1 MLRITQSPEEIL
13 RHRVP
18 LLEPIDQIF
27 CAVQS
32 AVEETRNNPTVPVP
46 DVPSGLDLED
56 LGPPVAAMATS
67 DRAAREQYIAQVLS
81 IATRK
86 TKDGKRNANDLLT
99 TNRYLFWDMPPSVLW
114 KCEPLPKSEF
124 EIVPSMAGAPVGF
137 PEVVDYLE
145 DTLSNVGEDEWT
157 NEGLADVLSKAAK
170 NVLYHTPQH
179 EEGPRS
185 GPTYLILRRALCSID
200 HGPGVA
206 QIMVLLG
213 RAETMKRVRALR
225 DVDWSPAQD
234 SQKVS
239 SSVEKDLCG
248 SFPKPST
255 KSSAT

>member
-13 RHRVP
+13 RHRVA

-32 AVEETRNNPTVPVP
+32 AVEEKRNNPTVPVP
-46 DVPSGLDLED
+46 AIPSGLDPED

-81 IATRK
+81 MATRK

-99 TNRYLFWDMPPSVLW
+99 TNRYLFWDMPLSVLR

-124 EIVPSMAGAPVGF
+124 EIVPSSEGAPVGF

-145 DTLSNVGEDEWT
+145 ETLSNVGEDEWT

-170 NVLYHTPQH
+170 SVLYHTPQH
-179 EEGPRS
+179 EEGPKT
-185 GPTYLILRRALCSID
+185 GPAYLILRRALCGID

-225 DVDWSPAQD
+225 DVDWAPAQD
-234 SQKVS
+234 SRKISNSADKV
-239 SSVEKDLCG
+239 L
-248 SFPKPST
+248 
-255 KSSAT
+255 

>member
-18 LLEPIDQIF
+18 LLEPIVQIF

-32 AVEETRNNPTVPVP
+32 AVHEKSNYPTDPVP
-46 DVPSGLDLED
+46 EVPSGLDLED
-56 LGPPVAAMATS
+56 LGAPVAAMTTS

-86 TKDGKRNANDLLT
+86 TKDGKRNANDLVT
-99 TNRYLFWDMPPSVLW
+99 TNRYLFWDMPLSVLRR
-114 KCEPLPKSEF
+114 CEPLPKHEF
-124 EIVPSMAGAPVGF
+124 EIVPSSGGAPVGF

-145 DTLSNVGEDEWT
+145 EMLYRVGCDEWT
-157 NEGLADVLSKAAK
+157 SDGLGEVLSKAAK
-170 NVLYHTPQH
+170 SILYYTPRH

-185 GPTYLILRRALCSID
+185 GPAYLILRRALCGID

-213 RAETMKRVRALR
+213 RAETTKRVRALR
-225 DVDWSPAQD
+225 DVDWSPAQN
-234 SQKVS
+234 SRKI
-239 SSVEKDLCG
+239 
-248 SFPKPST
+248 ST
-255 KSSAT
+255 RSAGKGP